1 MDPNYKE
8 EEEGGGSSSNAASGS
23 SGPVKLDAAK
33 TKTEGKKGG
42 CC

>member
-8 EEEGGGSSSNAASGS
+8 EEEGGNSSSNAASS
-23 SGPVKLDAAK
+23 SGGAIKLDAAK
-33 TKTEGKKGG
+33 TKPEGKKGG

>member
-8 EEEGGGSSSNAASGS
+8 EEEGGSSSNAASGT

-33 TKTEGKKGG
+33 TKPEQKKKG

>member
-8 EEEGGGSSSNAASGS
+8 EEEGAGSSSTGQSTGSGA
-23 SGPVKLDAAK
+23 VKLDANK
-33 TKTEGKKGG
+33 TKENPKKKG

>member
-8 EEEGGGSSSNAASGS
+8 EEEGGSSSNAASGS
-23 SGPVKLDAAK
+23 NGPVKLDAAK
-33 TKTEGKKGG
+33 TKPAGKKGG

>member
-8 EEEGGGSSSNAASGS
+8 EEEGGSSSNGGAKPN
-23 SGPVKLDAAK
+23 GPVKLDAAK
-33 TKTEGKKGG
+33 TKPEQKKKG

>member
-8 EEEGGGSSSNAASGS
+8 EEESGSSSNAASGT

-33 TKTEGKKGG
+33 TKPEQKKKG